1 MLNYIRREPARIM
14 GLVLAVLALA
24 AAFGL
29 ALTEEQTAAVVAVVG
44 AVLAVVGSETTR
56 SQVTPVQPKRRRDH

>member
-14 GLVLAVLALA
+14 GLLLAVLALA

-29 ALTEEQTAAVVAVVG
+29 SLTDEQTAAIVAVVG
-44 AVLAVVGSETTR
+44 AVLAIAGAETTR
-56 SQVTPVQPKRRRDH
+56 SQVTPTRRNRDR